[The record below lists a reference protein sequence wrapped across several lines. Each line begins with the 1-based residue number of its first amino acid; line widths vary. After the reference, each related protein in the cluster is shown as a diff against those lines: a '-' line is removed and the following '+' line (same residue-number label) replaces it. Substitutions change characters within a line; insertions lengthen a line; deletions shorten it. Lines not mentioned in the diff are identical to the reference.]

1 MAKIIVTKELAETLK
16 TLRIQNGIKSNEL
29 ATKINKSPA
38 YITKLEKGA
47 IQTLKEEEFDK
58 ILGYILKDLSNSDE
72 VAETLYSS
80 LKIKYSDEEIE
91 RQLWFNNFD
100 TVVRLIPLP
109 IELIE
114 EINKMIEECSI
125 NKEYLLKMINSNQF
139 LSDEEINNDSIPYNE
154 WYEDEN
160 KGTCIKIKLDEKIY
174 YGILNGEVDSISY
187 IYPYTILYYIFVI
200 KSEKSIYEMKN
211 LDCNE
216 FQNNATSILNK
227 HKFYSILERERL
239 LSGRRTEE
247 EKEAILNSFDLEN
260 SKIINGILGEFKF
273 IADANI
279 VVTNERLKLFLE
291 NLTSDVGLMLK
302 LVSLKF
308 NKLEGCDVETKKA
321 FIKEV
326 EELIEKYCSTEKD
339 IELY

>member
-1 MAKIIVTKELAETLK
+1 M
-16 TLRIQNGIKSNEL
+16 
-29 ATKINKSPA
+29 
-38 YITKLEKGA
+38 
-47 IQTLKEEEFDK
+47 
-58 ILGYILKDLSNSDE
+58 
-72 VAETLYSS
+72 
-80 LKIKYSDEEIE
+80 
-91 RQLWFNNFD
+91 
-100 TVVRLIPLP
+100 
-109 IELIE
+109 
-114 EINKMIEECSI
+114 
-125 NKEYLLKMINSNQF
+125 
-139 LSDEEINNDSIPYNE
+139 
-154 WYEDEN
+154 
-160 KGTCIKIKLDEKIY
+160 
-174 YGILNGEVDSISY
+174 
-187 IYPYTILYYIFVI
+187 
-200 KSEKSIYEMKN
+200 
-211 LDCNE
+211 
-216 FQNNATSILNK
+216 
-227 HKFYSILERERL
+227 

>member
-139 LSDEEINNDSIPYNE
+139 LSDEEINNAMLKLADIFEKNGDKYIDEFPISVEPFQYNFDSEEELNNWRDKY
-154 WYEDEN
+154 
-160 KGTCIKIKLDEKIY
+160 KISAQASPE
-174 YGILNGEVDSISY
+174 EA
-187 IYPYTILYYIFVI
+187 F
-200 KSEKSIYEMKN
+200 YEMKDKYKVTEVDLIKARKIIGLRYTIESEGYSSTSALQIASN
-211 LDCNE
+211 VSR
-216 FQNNATSILNK
+216 ASIL
-227 HKFYSILERERL
+227 
-239 LSGRRTEE
+239 
-247 EKEAILNSFDLEN
+247 
-260 SKIINGILGEFKF
+260 
-273 IADANI
+273 
-279 VVTNERLKLFLE
+279 
-291 NLTSDVGLMLK
+291 
-302 LVSLKF
+302 
-308 NKLEGCDVETKKA
+308 
-321 FIKEV
+321 
-326 EELIEKYCSTEKD
+326 
-339 IELY
+339 